1 MTLRSRLQVRANAEG
16 CRLVFDVEVSVS
28 EHLLGQAKPLFCYR
42 IWLAAG
48 VSVVQCNCVGL
59 VCDAGVSV
67 FEHLLSEAKPW
78 FCYRIWLAAGVSVVQ
93 RNCLGASVFAT
104 CNFSAQF

>member
-16 CRLVFDVEVSVS
+16 CR
-28 EHLLGQAKPLFCYR
+28 
-42 IWLAAG
+42 
-48 VSVVQCNCVGL
+48 L

-78 FCYRIWLAAGVSVVQ
+78 FCYRIWLAAGVSAVQ
-93 RNCLGASVFAT
+93 RNCVGASVFAT
-104 CNFSAQF
+104 CNFSAQL